1 MIPIIFTMSITL
13 TRNSQPL
20 LLVCYD
26 ILSSGLEKGGLKLG
40 KLGGLIYRHRKTV
53 LAFWLLII
61 IISVVFAIKLPSV
74 LSGNGFEY
82 KGEYNETRM
91 LLEKEYG
98 QAKSSIILVFERK
111 SSVNDRDWNQ
121 YIKETFEDLKNF
133 DGTKSVTSPFDRE
146 EMIKDEVAYGLLA
159 FDKKAEDLST
169 EIDQL
174 NKILKNKQGL
184 TVTMTGEPIIVQDLN
199 IASQEDLAKA
209 EMIGLPIAL
218 LVLVLAF
225 GGLIAASIPIIIGVV
240 SILTTMGAVF
250 FFSYGTDLTIFI
262 LNIVPMIGLAL
273 SIDFALLL
281 INRYKEELHTKSIRE
296 AIEISVATAGRSII
310 FSGLCVFI
318 GLSALW
324 FIQIDIFQ
332 NVALGGM
339 AVVFISALCALTFL
353 PALLALIGTRINKF
367 SILRLKDTKTS
378 IWHRFAK
385 FVMRRPVLMAGAALA
400 ILLAGL
406 VPVAQMTLSIPG
418 TESLPAKYPSRVAF
432 ETFEEHFVSKD
443 KRTEKKVSIVLETK
457 GSILELNNLEKVSS
471 LLDQLSKDKLVD
483 TVDSPFSATGIQE
496 EKTLSQLL
504 LYGQK
509 QQTAPILDYFVRDN
523 KMLIEVYLKTTDHS
537 AEAREWIRDWSSR
550 DLGLA
555 THFGGAIKFEQE
567 IFDEISE
574 KAPYGLLLIVVSTFF
589 ILMAAFRSILI
600 PLKAI
605 IMNILSLSCTFGIVV
620 WIFQQGHLGVEPA
633 DIALILPVFVFT
645 LVFGLS
651 MDYEVFLIS
660 RIQEFYL
667 KTGDNTE
674 ATISGLTY
682 TSKIITSAA
691 AIMIVVTGAFAF
703 TGVMPIKQLGV
714 GIAIAI
720 FIDATIVRMVLV
732 PALMKLFGDWNW
744 WFFGLKNKVQS
755 KERKRPA

>member
-1 MIPIIFTMSITL
+1 M
-13 TRNSQPL
+13 
-20 LLVCYD
+20 
-26 ILSSGLEKGGLKLG
+26 E
-40 KLGGLIYRHRKTV
+40 KLGGIIYRYRKWV
-53 LAFWLLII
+53 LALWILII
-61 IISVVFAIKLPSV
+61 GISGVFALKLPSV

-82 KGEYNETRM
+82 KGEYNETRK
-91 LLEKEYG
+91 LLEKDFG
-98 QAKSSIILVFERK
+98 QAKSTIILVFQRE
-111 SSVNDRDWNQ
+111 SSVSDDDWNQ
-121 YIKETFEDLKNF
+121 FIQTTFEDLKEF
-133 DGTKSVTSPFDRE
+133 DGAKSITTPYERDG
-146 EMIKDEVAYGLLA
+146 MIKEDYAYGLLS
-159 FDKKAEDLST
+159 FDKSAEDLSD

-174 NKILKNKQGL
+174 NQILKNKKGL
-184 TVTMTGEPIIVQDLN
+184 KVTMTGEPIIVQDLN

-218 LVLVLAF
+218 IVLVLAF
-225 GGLIAASIPIIIGVV
+225 GGLIAASIPIVIGVV
-240 SILTTMGAVF
+240 SILTTMGTVF

-281 INRYKEELHTKSIRE
+281 INRYKEELQTKSIEE
-296 AIEISVATAGRSII
+296 AVKISVATAGRSII

-339 AVVFISALCALTFL
+339 AVVFISAFCALTFL
-353 PALLALIGTRINKF
+353 PALLAVLGANINKY
-367 SILRLKDTKTS
+367 SVLRVTDNKTS

-385 FVMRRPVLMAGAALA
+385 FVMRRPVFMAAAALA

-418 TESLPAKYPSRVAF
+418 TESLPAKYPSRAAF
-432 ETFEEHFVSKD
+432 EAFEENFIPKD
-443 KRTEKKVSIVLETK
+443 KRNEKKVSVVLETK
-457 GSILELNNLEKVSS
+457 GNILETGNLEKVSR
-471 LLDQLSKDKLVD
+471 LLDQLSQDKLVNA
-483 TVDSPFSATGIQE
+483 VDSPFSATGIQDE
-496 EKTLSQLL
+496 EMLSQLL

-509 QQTAPILDYFVRDN
+509 DQTAPILDYFVRDN
-523 KMLIEVYLKTTDHS
+523 KMLIEIYLNTNDHS

-550 DLGLA
+550 DLGLTA
-555 THFGGAIKFEQE
+555 HFGGAIKFEQE
-567 IFDEISE
+567 IFDEIFE
-574 KAPYGLLLIVVSTFF
+574 KAPYGLLLIVISTFF

-605 IMNILSLSCTFGIVV
+605 LMNILSLSCTFGIVV
-620 WIFQQGHLGVEPA
+620 WIFQQGHLGAEPS

-744 WFFGLKNKVQS
+744 SFFGFKNKGLT
-755 KERKRPA
+755 KHKKKPA

>member
-1 MIPIIFTMSITL
+1 M
-13 TRNSQPL
+13 
-20 LLVCYD
+20 
-26 ILSSGLEKGGLKLG
+26 E
-40 KLGGLIYRHRKTV
+40 KLGGIIYQYRKWV
-53 LAFWLLII
+53 LALWILII
-61 IISVVFAIKLPSV
+61 GISGVFALKLPSV

-82 KGEYNETRM
+82 NGEYNETRK
-91 LLEKEYG
+91 LLERDFG
-98 QAKSSIILVFERK
+98 QAKSSIILVFHRE
-111 SSVNDRDWNQ
+111 STVSEHEWNQ
-121 YIKETFEDLKNF
+121 FIQATFENLKEFNGAKHITTPF
-133 DGTKSVTSPFDRE
+133 ERDG
-146 EMIKDEVAYGLLA
+146 MIKDEYAYGLLS
-159 FDKKAEDLST
+159 FDKKAEDLSN

-174 NKILKNKQGL
+174 NKILKNTKGL
-184 TVTMTGEPIIVQDLN
+184 SVTMTGEPIIVQDLN

-218 LVLVLAF
+218 IVLVLAF
-225 GGLIAASIPIIIGVV
+225 GGLIAASIPIVIGVV

-250 FFSYGTDLTIFI
+250 FFSYSTDLTIFI

-281 INRYKEELHTKSIRE
+281 INRYKEELHTKSIQE

-324 FIQIDIFQ
+324 LIQIDIFQ

-339 AVVFISALCALTFL
+339 VVVFISAFCALTFL
-353 PALLALIGTRINKF
+353 PAFLAVIGTRINKF
-367 SILRLKDTKTS
+367 SILRITDTKTS
-378 IWHRFAK
+378 IWYRFAK

-406 VPVAQMTLSIPG
+406 IPVTQMTMSIPG

-432 ETFEEHFVSKD
+432 EAFEENFIPKD
-443 KRTEKKVSIVLETK
+443 KRNEKKVSVVIETKGDVLET
-457 GSILELNNLEKVSS
+457 SNLEKVSS
-471 LLDQLSKDKLVD
+471 FLEKLSKDKLVD
-483 TVDSPFSATGIQE
+483 TVDSPFSATGIQDE
-496 EKTLSQLL
+496 EILSQLL
-504 LYGQK
+504 RFGQK
-509 QQTAPILDYFVRDN
+509 EQTAPILDYFVRDN

-550 DLGLA
+550 DMGLT
-555 THFGGAIKFEQE
+555 THFGGTIKFEQE
-567 IFDEISE
+567 IFDEIFK
-574 KAPYGLLLIVVSTFF
+574 KAPYGLLLIIVSTFF

-605 IMNILSLSCTFGIVV
+605 LMNILSLSCTFGIVV

-744 WFFGLKNKVQS
+744 WFFGYQNNGIS
-755 KERKRPA
+755 KRKKKPA

>member
-1 MIPIIFTMSITL
+1 M
-13 TRNSQPL
+13 
-20 LLVCYD
+20 
-26 ILSSGLEKGGLKLG
+26 E
-40 KLGGLIYRHRKTV
+40 KLGGLTYRYRKLV
-53 LAFWLLII
+53 LVLWILVIG
-61 IISVVFAIKLPSV
+61 ISMVFALKLPSV

-82 KGEYNETRM
+82 NGEYNETRN
-91 LLEKEYG
+91 LLENEFG
-98 QAKSSIILVFERK
+98 QAKSSIILVFQRD
-111 SSVNDRDWNQ
+111 STVNQKEWHQ
-121 YIKETFEDLKNF
+121 YINATIEDLKQF
-133 DGTKSVTSPFDRE
+133 DGAKSITTPFDRE
-146 EMIKDEVAYGLLA
+146 GMIKEEFAYGLLT
-159 FDKKAEDLST
+159 FDKKAEDLGK

-174 NKILKNKQGL
+174 NTILKNKQGL
-184 TVTMTGEPIIVQDLN
+184 KVTMTGEPIIVQDLN

-225 GGLIAASIPIIIGVV
+225 GGLIAASIPIVIGVV
-240 SILTTMGAVF
+240 SILTTMGVVF
-250 FFSYGTDLTIFI
+250 FFSYGTNLTIFI

-281 INRYKEELHTKSIRE
+281 INRYKEELHSNSVEE
-296 AIEISVATAGRSII
+296 AIKISVATAGRSII

-339 AVVFISALCALTFL
+339 AVVFISAFCALTFL
-353 PALLALIGTRINKF
+353 PALLAVIGTRINKF
-367 SILRLKDTKTS
+367 SILRLTDRKTS

-385 FVMRRPVLMAGAALA
+385 FVMRHPVLMAGLSLV

-406 VPVAQMTLSIPG
+406 IPVSQMTMSIPG

-432 ETFEEHFVSKD
+432 EAFEEHFIPKD
-443 KRTEKKVSIVLETK
+443 KRTDNKVSIVLEAE
-457 GSILELNNLEKVSS
+457 GDILIPANLRKVNNFLEEI
-471 LLDQLSKDKLVD
+471 SKDSLVD
-483 TVDSPFSATGIQE
+483 IIDSPFSATGIQNE
-496 EKTLSQLL
+496 EQLSQLL
-504 LYGQK
+504 TLGQK
-509 QQTAPILDYFVRDN
+509 EQTAPILDYFVRDN
-523 KMLIEVYLKTTDHS
+523 KMLIDVYLKTTDHS
-537 AEAREWIRDWSSR
+537 AKARDWVRDWSSR
-550 DLGLA
+550 DLDVTA
-555 THFGGAIKFEQE
+555 NFGGAIKFEQE
-567 IFDEISE
+567 IFDEIFE
-574 KAPYGLLLIVVSTFF
+574 KAPYGLLLIVISTFF

-605 IMNILSLSCTFGIVV
+605 LMNILSLSCTFGIVV
-620 WIFQQGHLGVEPA
+620 WIFQQGHLGIEPV

-667 KTGDNTE
+667 TSGDNTE

-732 PALMKLFGDWNW
+732 PALMKLLGDWNW
-744 WFFGLKNKVQS
+744 WFFGHKNKGQA
-755 KERKRPA
+755 KHGRKPA

>member
-1 MIPIIFTMSITL
+1 M
-13 TRNSQPL
+13 
-20 LLVCYD
+20 
-26 ILSSGLEKGGLKLG
+26 
-40 KLGGLIYRHRKTV
+40 KLGGFTYHYRKWI
-53 LAFWLLII
+53 LALWVLII
-61 IISVVFAIKLPSV
+61 AISVVFALKLPSV

-82 KGEYNETRM
+82 KGEYMETRK
-91 LLEKEYG
+91 LLEDDFG
-98 QAKSSIILVFERK
+98 QATSSIILVFQRE
-111 SSVNDRDWNQ
+111 STVSDLAWNHFIQ
-121 YIKETFEDLKNF
+121 ETFENLKKF
-133 DGTKSVTSPFDRE
+133 DGAKQITTPFDRDG
-146 EMIKDEVAYGLLA
+146 MIKDKIAYGLLS
-159 FDKKAEDLST
+159 FDKKAEDLGK

-174 NKILKNKQGL
+174 RKILKSKTGL

-225 GGLIAASIPIIIGVV
+225 GGLIAASLPIVIGVV

-250 FFSYGTDLTIFI
+250 FFSYSADLTIFI

-281 INRYKEELHTKSIRE
+281 INRYKEELHTKSVEE
-296 AIEISVATAGRSII
+296 AIKISVATAGRSII

-324 FIQIDIFQ
+324 FIKIDIFQ

-339 AVVFISALCALTFL
+339 VVVLISAFCALTFL
-353 PALLALIGTRINKF
+353 PAFLAVIGTRINKF
-367 SILRLKDTKTS
+367 NILRIKDSKTS

-385 FVMRRPVLMAGAALA
+385 FVMGHPVLMAGLSLA
-400 ILLAGL
+400 ILLVGF
-406 VPVAQMTLSIPG
+406 VPVAQMTMSIPG
-418 TESLPAKYPSRVAF
+418 TESLPEKYPSRVAF
-432 ETFEEHFVSKD
+432 EAFEDNFIATD
-443 KRTEKKVSIVLETK
+443 KRTEKKVSIVIETQGNMIETSNLETVNSFLAK
-457 GSILELNNLEKVSS
+457 
-471 LLDQLSKDKLVD
+471 LSKDKLVE
-483 TVDSPFSATGIQE
+483 TVDSPFSVTGIE
-496 EKTLSQLL
+496 DAAILSQMLRF
-504 LYGQK
+504 GQK
-509 QQTAPILDYFVRDN
+509 EQTAPILNYFVRDN
-523 KMLIEVYLKTTDHS
+523 KMLIDVYLKTKDHS
-537 AEAREWIRDWSSR
+537 AEAREWVRDWSSR
-550 DLGLA
+550 DLDLI

-567 IFDEISE
+567 IFDEIFE

-605 IMNILSLSCTFGIVV
+605 LMNILSLGCTFGIVV
-620 WIFQQGHLGVEPA
+620 WIFQKGHFGIEPV

-674 ATISGLTY
+674 CY
-682 TSKIITSAA
+682 H
-691 AIMIVVTGAFAF
+691 F
-703 TGVMPIKQLGV
+703 
-714 GIAIAI
+714 
-720 FIDATIVRMVLV
+720 
-732 PALMKLFGDWNW
+732 
-744 WFFGLKNKVQS
+744 WFNAYK
-755 KERKRPA
+755 

>member
-1 MIPIIFTMSITL
+1 M
-13 TRNSQPL
+13 
-20 LLVCYD
+20 
-26 ILSSGLEKGGLKLG
+26 E
-40 KLGGLIYRHRKTV
+40 KLGGIIYRYRKWI
-53 LAFWLLII
+53 LALWLLII
-61 IISVVFAIKLPSV
+61 GLSVAFSLKLPSV

-82 KGEYNETRM
+82 NGEYNETRN
-91 LLEKEYG
+91 LLEEEFG
-98 QAKSSIILVFERK
+98 QAKSSIILVFERE
-111 SSVNDRDWNQ
+111 SSTVSDREWNQ
-121 YIKETFEDLKNF
+121 FIQLTFENLKDF
-133 DGTKSVTSPFDRE
+133 DDAKNITTPYDRVG
-146 EMIKDEVAYGLLA
+146 MIKNEFAYGLIS
-159 FDKKAEDLST
+159 FDKNAEDLGK
-169 EIDQL
+169 EINQIDRL
-174 NKILKNKQGL
+174 LKNKKGL
-184 TVTMTGEPIIVQDLN
+184 KVTMTGEPIIVQDLN

-225 GGLIAASIPIIIGVV
+225 GGLIAAAIPIVIGVV
-240 SILTTMGAVF
+240 SILTTMGVVF
-250 FFSYGTDLTIFI
+250 FFSYGVDLTIFI

-281 INRYKEELHTKSIRE
+281 INRYKEELQSKSIQE
-296 AIEISVATAGRSII
+296 AIVISVATAGRSII

-339 AVVFISALCALTFL
+339 TVVLISAFCALTFL
-353 PALLALIGTRINKF
+353 PAILAIIGTRINKF
-367 SILRLKDTKTS
+367 SILRTTDSKTS
-378 IWHRFAK
+378 IWYRFAK

-400 ILLAGL
+400 ILLVGL
-406 VPVAQMTLSIPG
+406 VPVAQMTMSIPG

-432 ETFEEHFVSKD
+432 EAFEEHFIPKD
-443 KRTEKKVSIVLETK
+443 KRNEKKVSIVLETN
-457 GSILELNNLEKVSS
+457 GNILESSNLGKVKSVLEK
-471 LLDQLSKDKLVD
+471 LSKDKLVD
-483 TVDSPFSATGIQE
+483 KIVSPFSATGIQD
-496 EKTLSQLL
+496 EKALSQLL
-504 LYGQK
+504 VFGQK
-509 QQTAPILDYFVRDN
+509 EQTTPILDYFVREN

-537 AEAREWIRDWSSR
+537 AKAREWVRDWSSS
-550 DLGLA
+550 DLGL
-555 THFGGAIKFEQE
+555 TSYIGGAIKFEQE
-567 IFDEISE
+567 IFDEIFE
-574 KAPYGLLLIVVSTFF
+574 KAPYGLLLIVISTFF
-589 ILMAAFRSILI
+589 ILMAAFRSLLI

-605 IMNILSLSCTFGIVV
+605 LMNILSLSCTFGIVV
-620 WIFQQGHLGVEPA
+620 WIFQEGHLGMAPV

-720 FIDATIVRMVLV
+720 FIDATIVRMILV

-744 WFFGLKNKVQS
+744 WFFGIKNKNQT
-755 KERKRPA
+755 KQKKKPA